1 MGRCG
6 EEEGPYLARWMVK
19 ERDEMR
25 VMERDTGEADETSD
39 DALLLSHS
47 HSTASASPR
56 HLELQQAAPGLDKKG
71 SSLGRSQAHRQRTW
85 NAH

>member
-1 MGRCG
+1 
-6 EEEGPYLARWMVK
+6 
-19 ERDEMR
+19 MR

-56 HLELQQAAPGLDKKG
+56 HLELQQAAPGLDKEG
-71 SSLGRSQAHRQRTW
+71 SSLERSQAH
-85 NAH
+85 